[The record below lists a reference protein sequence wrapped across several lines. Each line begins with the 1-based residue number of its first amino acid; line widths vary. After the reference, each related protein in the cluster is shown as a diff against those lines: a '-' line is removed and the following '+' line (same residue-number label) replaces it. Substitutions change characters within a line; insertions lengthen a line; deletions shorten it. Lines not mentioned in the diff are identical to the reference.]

1 MIGSAAK
8 LATFP
13 LRRRLIGAGIML
25 IGVLF
30 VLLGFFV
37 NLTNDP
43 VHGSFP
49 LLLPGQA
56 QALQI
61 PLGSHTAAGILQHAF
76 DHPLFTSNTVREL
89 GDAAVRGGVVAMA
102 VGGAVALLSIM
113 VSPLRGFA
121 GLAAGLGLAGDA
133 AICGVLF
140 GENTRITAD
149 FAHSPQ
155 VHVDL
160 GVGLWVF
167 AIGFA
172 LILVGG
178 ALAAWRPLAGLFT
191 GISLAVTGAGL
202 GAALALVT
210 GGNHL
215 ATAVLGGH

>member
-1 MIGSAAK
+1 MIGGAAK

-25 IGVLF
+25 VGVFF
-30 VLLGFFV
+30 VALGFFV

-43 VHGSFP
+43 VHGSIP
-49 LLLPGQA
+49 LLLPGRA
-56 QALQI
+56 DALRI

-89 GDAAVRGGVVAMA
+89 GDAATRGGVVAMA
-102 VGGAVALLSIM
+102 AGAALALLSIF
-113 VSPLRGFA
+113 VPPLRGFA
-121 GLAAGLGLAGDA
+121 GLGAGLGLAGDA
-133 AICGVLF
+133 AISGVLF

-149 FAHSPQ
+149 FSNPQ
-155 VHVDL
+155 IHVDL
-160 GVGLWVF
+160 GVALWVF
-167 AIGFA
+167 GAGFA
-172 LILVGG
+172 MILVGG

-202 GAALALVT
+202 GAALAVVL

-215 ATAVLGGH
+215 VTALAGGH

>member
-13 LRRRLIGAGIML
+13 LRRRLIGAAIML
-25 IGVLF
+25 VGVFF
-30 VLLGFFV
+30 VGLGFFV

-43 VHGSFP
+43 VHGSIP
-49 LLLPGQA
+49 LLLPGQGD
-56 QALQI
+56 ALRI

-76 DHPLFTSNTVREL
+76 DHSLFTSNTVREL
-89 GDAAVRGGVVAMA
+89 GDAATRAGVVAMA
-102 VGGAVALLSIM
+102 GGAALALLSIF
-113 VSPLRGFA
+113 VPPLRGFA
-121 GLAAGLGLAGDA
+121 GLGAGLGLAGDA
-133 AICGVLF
+133 AISGVLF

-149 FAHSPQ
+149 FSSAPQ

-160 GVGLWVF
+160 GVALWVF
-167 AIGFA
+167 AVGFA

-191 GISLAVTGAGL
+191 GISLAITGAGL
-202 GAALALVT
+202 GATLAFVV

-215 ATAVLGGH
+215 LGGH